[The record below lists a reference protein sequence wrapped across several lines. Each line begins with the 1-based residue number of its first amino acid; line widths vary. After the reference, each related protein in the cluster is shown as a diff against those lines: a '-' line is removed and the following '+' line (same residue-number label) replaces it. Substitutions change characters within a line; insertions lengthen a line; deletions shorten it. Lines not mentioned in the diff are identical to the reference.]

1 MDRRRALQLLVGG
14 GTVAAGAVLGVP
26 VAQYLRP
33 LDDEEALAAAELAP
47 DALGPWDAQ
56 LVLASGRPVI
66 VVRTDE
72 GFAAVSAVC
81 THLGC
86 IVKWK
91 KARRQFFCPCHGG
104 RFALDGRVLG
114 GPAPDP
120 LAVAEV
126 DEQPDKVVVRL
137 A

>member
-1 MDRRRALQLLVGG
+1 M
-14 GTVAAGAVLGVP
+14 AAGALLGVP
-26 VAQYLRP
+26 VASYLRP
-33 LDDEEALAAAELAP
+33 LEPSEASAAAELAP
-47 DALGPWDAQ
+47 DELEPWDAR
-56 LVLASGRPVI
+56 LVLVSGRPLI

-72 GFAAVSAVC
+72 GYQALSAVC

-91 KARRQFFCPCHGG
+91 KARKQFFCPCHGG

-114 GPAPDP
+114 GPAPAP
-120 LAVAEV
+120 LARASVE
-126 DEQPDKVVVRL
+126 EGPEKVVVRL